1 MLSKGFFMKFSIT
14 LVEKI
19 GDVWR
24 GWGMLSFMVGLGI
37 IT

>member
-1 MLSKGFFMKFSIT
+1 MKISIT
-14 LVEKI
+14 LAKKI

-24 GWGMLSFMVGLGI
+24 GWGMIFLMVGLGI